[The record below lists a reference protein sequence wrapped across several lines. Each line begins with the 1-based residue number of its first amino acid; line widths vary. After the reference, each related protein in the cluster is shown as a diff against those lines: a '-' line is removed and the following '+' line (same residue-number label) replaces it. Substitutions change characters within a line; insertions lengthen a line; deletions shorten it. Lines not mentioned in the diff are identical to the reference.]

1 MCFIFVMSAE
11 IMGGYSAALT
21 LAPAKTASEWNV
33 FGGYRLGFRLRFR
46 LIEGRLGVA
55 PNPLAVAKDC
65 ALNASG
71 AGFLRDALD
80 YTVVVAELVVWR
92 LKKHYVEVGAF
103 CPLEEQILINFRNVD
118 FNRNH
123 FSLVC

>member
-1 MCFIFVMSAE
+1 
-11 IMGGYSAALT
+11 MGGYSAALT

-33 FGGYRLGFRLRFR
+33 FGGYRFGFRLRFR
-46 LIEGRLGVA
+46 LVEGGLGVA
-55 PNPLAVAKDC
+55 PNHLAVAKDC

-71 AGFLRDALD
+71 ASLLGDALD
-80 YTVVVAELVVWR
+80 YSVVVTKLVVWGF
-92 LKKHYVEVGAF
+92 KKHYVEVGAF